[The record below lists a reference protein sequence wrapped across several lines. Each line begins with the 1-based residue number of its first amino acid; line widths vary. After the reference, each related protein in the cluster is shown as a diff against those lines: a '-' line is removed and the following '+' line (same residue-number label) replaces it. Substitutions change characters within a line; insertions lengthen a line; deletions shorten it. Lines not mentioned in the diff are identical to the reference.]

1 MLRNCLSNEVIHDDL
16 QCKVDVSNLVFDLKQ
31 TLVFEWCIVGCNF
44 RNGRPK
50 KCVEKGLNYVFK
62 IVEHLKITVNITE
75 GISTTI
81 FMSTRN
87 FTTTMNRV
95 FHSNYAN
102 YEKKNGYGHDLELLI
117 TSH

>member
-16 QCKVDVSNLVFDLKQ
+16 QCKVDVSNLDFDLKQ

-95 FHSNYAN
+95 FIRTMQTMR
-102 YEKKNGYGHDLELLI
+102 KKMGMDMI
-117 TSH
+117 WSC